1 MSFFVIPHA
10 GLFLSVRLVS
20 KTCVGLLQMQV
31 AMHICRYIY
40 AGGGTRC
47 IRWWYKV
54 WAYRCGTGP
63 VLQVVH
69 VWGYRWY
76 SCYMCGH
83 TQVGTCRCSTGGTKC
98 GCTGGTKCGCTSGT
112 RVGIHRWER
121 GKIASI
127 SYSSTTTPASKSQL
141 VPATIPE
148 YD

>member
-1 MSFFVIPHA
+1 MCRTVADA
-10 GLFLSVRLVS
+10 GGDAYAD
-20 KTCVGLLQMQV
+20 TYMQV
-31 AMHICRYIY
+31 V
-40 AGGGTRC
+40 GGGTRC

-63 VLQVVH
+63 VLQVVN
-69 VWGYRWY
+69 VGGYRWY
-76 SCYMCGH
+76 MCG
-83 TQVGTCRCSTGGTKC
+83 GTGGTC
-98 GCTGGTKCGCTSGT
+98 
-112 RVGIHRWER
+112 VGIHRWER